1 MGLPVTSAALIFP
14 AVLLIHILVK
24 ADLTLLY
31 FGVMIMTGLLF
42 ICKFRIRKPKGKGI
56 AFLVLLGIAEF
67 VILILVLAKIKG

>member
-1 MGLPVTSAALIFP
+1 
-14 AVLLIHILVK
+14 
-24 ADLTLLY
+24 
-31 FGVMIMTGLLF
+31 MIMTGLLF